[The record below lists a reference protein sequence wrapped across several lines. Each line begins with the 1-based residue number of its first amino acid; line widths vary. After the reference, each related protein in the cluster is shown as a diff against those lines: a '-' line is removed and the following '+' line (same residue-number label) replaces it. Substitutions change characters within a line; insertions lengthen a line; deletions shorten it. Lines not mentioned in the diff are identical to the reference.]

1 MLGSAVSL
9 EDLSPSRFFF
19 FFYSEQQ
26 TNPTECQRLN
36 NHDGKNPCVC
46 CRLIMHT
53 KALMS
58 SEDKLCIS
66 VLRTLQEMLIR
77 TLDFDEKVT

>member
-1 MLGSAVSL
+1 
-9 EDLSPSRFFF
+9 
-19 FFYSEQQ
+19 
-26 TNPTECQRLN
+26 
-36 NHDGKNPCVC
+36 
-46 CRLIMHT
+46 MHT

-77 TLDFDEKVT
+77 TLDFDEKVI